1 MIVALFQFC
10 VSKKNIY
17 NILKCTPIYIL
28 VKKKKNT
35 SIACIQI
42 KIVVAINVKI
52 YYNKKII

>member
-17 NILKCTPIYIL
+17 NILKCTPIYWF
-28 VKKKKNT
+28 KKNNT